1 MANTANVHTLIDNS
15 FYSIN
20 EIFNIPIGTAISLQN
35 QTTLPMKISIAPI
48 KPEVTDTNYFLY
60 GPYPMPPI
68 KIEAGESEVWVFG
81 SGDINI
87 QLT

>member
-1 MANTANVHTLIDNS
+1 MPDTANGYTLIDDS

-20 EIFNIPIGTAISLQN
+20 EVFDIPIGTGFTLQN
-35 QTTLPMKISIAPI
+35 QTTIPMKISIATT
-48 KPEVTDTNYFLY
+48 KPEVTDTNYLLY

-68 KIEAGESEVWVFG
+68 TVDSGENEVWVYG